1 MKKNAFSTIRSLFG
15 SPKFYLNAKK
25 SANMFIKDL
34 NHYLTLK
41 PYKVYRHTSDRKT
54 FKSF

>member
-1 MKKNAFSTIRSLFG
+1 MKKNAFASIRSLFG
-15 SPKFYLNAKK
+15 SPKFYINAKK

-34 NHYLTLK
+34 SHYLDSK
-41 PYKVYRHTSDRKT
+41 PYRVYRHTSDRKT